1 MSKYSSKPKT
11 PRTRPNYF
19 YSIVSVALVLFL
31 LGFFGLII
39 LHGQQFVKIA
49 KENVEIIIELKQE
62 TDGSQ
67 IGSLKEELAAT
78 EYVKPGSVQFIS
90 KADGA
95 NLLAEELGDE
105 FMKLDLENPLYD
117 VITFNVRAAFMEPE
131 QLANIKGNL
140 KRKSFISDV
149 FFQENLVDAIA
160 QNLKKM
166 SWITLG
172 IGIFFI
178 FVAITLI
185 HNTIRLAL
193 YSNRFLIK
201 NMELVGA
208 SWEFIS
214 YPYISKS
221 LRLGFLSAFLAIL
234 GLVGFLFWVNQ
245 TIPEMKELIHVPG
258 IIIIGSCLVIA
269 GILINAIST
278 WFVVNKYLRMRV
290 DDLY

>member
-1 MSKYSSKPKT
+1 MSNNVSKPKT
-11 PRTRPNYF
+11 LKTKPNYF
-19 YSIVSVALVLFL
+19 YSVISVALVLFL
-31 LGFFGLII
+31 LGFFGLIV
-39 LHGQQFVKIA
+39 LHGQQFVKFA
-49 KENVEIIIELKQE
+49 KEKVEIIVELKKE
-62 TDGSQ
+62 TDGSD
-67 IGSLKEELAAT
+67 IGRLKDYLN
-78 EYVKPGSVQFIS
+78 KSDFLKQGSVVFIS
-90 KADGA
+90 KEDGA
-95 NLLAEELGDE
+95 SLLAEELGDE

-117 VITFNVRAAFMEPE
+117 VITFNVKADYMQPSAL
-131 QLANIKGNL
+131 QSIKAEL
-140 KRKSFISDV
+140 KQNSFISDV
-149 FFQENLVDAIA
+149 YFQENLVDAIA
-160 QNLKKM
+160 QNIKKL

-214 YPYISKS
+214 YPYISKG
-221 LRLGFLSAFLAIL
+221 LRLGFISALIAIAGLL
-234 GLVGFLFWVNQ
+234 GFIFWMKEA
-245 TIPEMKELIHVPG
+245 IPELEQVIHVPG
-258 IIIIGSCLVIA
+258 IIIISSCLILV